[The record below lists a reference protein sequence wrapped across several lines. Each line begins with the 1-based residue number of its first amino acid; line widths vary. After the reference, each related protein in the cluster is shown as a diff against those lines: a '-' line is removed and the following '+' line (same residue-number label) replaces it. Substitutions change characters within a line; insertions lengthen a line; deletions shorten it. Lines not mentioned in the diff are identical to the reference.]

1 MTTESK
7 KQNSYF
13 ALERIYIKD
22 ASFESPKS
30 PEVFKKQWNP
40 EVKVDLSN
48 TSRKLG
54 DNLYEAVLS
63 ITVTVVESKKEEQQ
77 EEDKSSTIF
86 VTEIQQAGIFKIEG
100 VNDAKILDHT
110 LSVFCLNILFPYA
123 REAIDNMVT
132 RGNFPPL
139 MIAPINFDSLYQ
151 SKKQAADKES

>member
-40 EVKVDLSN
+40 EVKVDLGN

-63 ITVTVVESKKEEQQ
+63 ITVTVVESKKGEQQ
-77 EEDKSSTIF
+77 EDKSSTIF

-100 VNDAKILDHT
+100 VNDAEILDHT